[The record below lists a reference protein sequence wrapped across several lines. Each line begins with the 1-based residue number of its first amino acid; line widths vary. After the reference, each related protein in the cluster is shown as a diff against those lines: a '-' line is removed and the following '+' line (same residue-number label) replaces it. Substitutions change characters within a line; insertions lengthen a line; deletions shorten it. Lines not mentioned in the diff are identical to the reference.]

1 METYF
6 VGKSFILNG
15 VEAVCVGET
24 DNGSLKLL
32 IGKEEVWTH
41 ISEVKPVIAAAAA

>member
-6 VGKSFILNG
+6 VGKSFVRNG

-24 DNGSLKLL
+24 DSGYLKLL
-32 IGKEEVWTH
+32 IGKEEVWAH
-41 ISEVKPVIAAAAA
+41 ISEVKRVEPVAA